1 MTQNEAAHV
10 LAILKAAY
18 PHSYNGMSK
27 QEAMG
32 TIAVWCIQFAD
43 MPVDIVLA
51 ALQKAISGCKFP
63 PTIADVKDKIT
74 ALHFEAYEK
83 ISFEGARRA
92 LPADVLQQYERIYE
106 ATKDYKITGMAAPS
120 LHQMITNRNMLLLGS
135 GE

>member
-18 PHSYNGMSK
+18 PHSYNGLSK

-43 MPVDIVLA
+43 IPVDIVLA
-51 ALQKAISGCKFP
+51 ALQKAISECKFP
-63 PTIADVKDKIT
+63 PSVADVKNKIT
-74 ALHFEAYEK
+74 EIHFEAYEK
-83 ISFEGARRA
+83 ISYEVARRA
-92 LPADVLQQYERIYE
+92 LPADVLKQYERIYE
-106 ATKDYKITGMAAPS
+106 VTKPYKVPGMASPS
-120 LHQMITNRNMLLLGS
+120 LHQMLENRNMLMLGS

>member
-1 MTQNEAAHV
+1 MTQTEAAHV

-43 MPVDIVLA
+43 IPVDIILA
-51 ALQKAISGCKFP
+51 ALQKAISECKFP
-63 PTIADVKDKIT
+63 PSVADVKSKIT
-74 ALHFEAYEK
+74 ALHFEAYDVVNYD
-83 ISFEGARRA
+83 FNRRNM
-92 LPADVLQQYERIYE
+92 PAELYQQYERIYE
-106 ATKDYKITGMAAPS
+106 ATKQYKVPGMASPT
-120 LHQMITNRNMLLLGS
+120 LQQMLANRNMLMLGE